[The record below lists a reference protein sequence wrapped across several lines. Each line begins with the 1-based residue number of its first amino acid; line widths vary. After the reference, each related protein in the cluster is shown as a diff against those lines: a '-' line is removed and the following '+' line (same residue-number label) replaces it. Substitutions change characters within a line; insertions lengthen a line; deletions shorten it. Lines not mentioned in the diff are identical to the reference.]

1 MKLMNKFGFGLFL
14 IFVIILFTQNVSAL
28 GVTPARKIVDFEP
41 GALYEVE
48 FSIVNNEHKEMDV
61 AVFVEGE
68 LADRIKLDKNY
79 LKFNANEELKSIKYT
94 FSLPNEMLPGT
105 RETKI
110 LIKELPPSM
119 AHEGA
124 IVTASVSLT
133 YQLQV
138 QVPYPGKY
146 ATIELKTVQTGK
158 TDHVSFLMPV
168 NNFGTQDIVSVKGII
183 DIYGPT
189 NEKITTI
196 NTVGG
201 SVKSQERIDLT
212 ATWIGEINPGKY
224 FAKGVAIYDGET
236 TTEVEKVFNVGEI
249 DIIILEIRVNEDF
262 RLGDIAKFNI
272 LLENKWA
279 EELKEVYAEMV
290 VYTLDNKEVI
300 RFRSATEPIAA
311 LGKQEL
317 IAYWDTAGIKEGEY
331 KTTLILHYDG
341 NTKEEE
347 LKTTVSLN
355 DIKFS
360 AYGVTGQVAYSGES
374 SSVFKRESTW
384 FMVVLILVG
393 INVFWFVYFKKRKKS
408 SNNNNLG
415 NI

>member
-1 MKLMNKFGFGLFL
+1 MKLTNKIRVW
-14 IFVIILFTQNVSAL
+14 IFFIFIIILFSQNVIAL
-28 GVTPARKIVDFEP
+28 GITPARKTIDYKAGES
-41 GALYEVE
+41 YTVE
-48 FSIVNNEHKEMDV
+48 FSIVNNKQEEMEV
-61 AVFVEGE
+61 AIFVEGD
-68 LADRIKLDKNY
+68 LADRIKLSESY
-79 LKFNANEELKSIKYT
+79 LKFGANENSKSVKYSFT
-94 FSLPNEMLPGT
+94 VPSDLIPGLSET
-105 RETKI
+105 RI
-110 LIKELPPSM
+110 IARELPTSK

-124 IVTASVSLT
+124 LVTATVAVT
-133 YQLQV
+133 HQLHIM
-138 QVPYPGKY
+138 VPYPGKY

-158 TDHVSFLMPV
+158 TDFVSFLMPV

-189 NEKITTI
+189 NEKITTV
-196 NTVGG
+196 NTAEG

-212 ATWIGEINPGKY
+212 ATWTGDINPGKY
-224 FAKGVAIYDGET
+224 YAKAIAIYDGET
-236 TTEVEKVFNVGEI
+236 TEEVEKVFNVGEI
-249 DIIILEIRVNEDF
+249 DLEILEIRVNEDF

-347 LKTTVSLN
+347 LKTIVSLN

-360 AYGVTGQVAYSGES
+360 VYGVTGQVAYSGDS
-374 SSVFKRESTW
+374 SGFFKSESTL
-384 FMVVLILVG
+384 FMIVLILVG
-393 INVFWFVYFKKRKKS
+393 VNIFWFVYFKKRKKNKDS
-408 SNNNNLG
+408 SG
-415 NI
+415 NIE